1 MTRPKRNDE
10 PITVTKQDLMRILTE
25 DDSIKTLLQTMLQEV
40 LEAEMDAALQAAKS
54 ERTSGRLGH
63 RSGYYP
69 RTFVTR
75 LGKLELRVPQDRQ
88 GRFSTELF
96 AR

>member
-69 RTFVTR
+69 RTFVSIRPTGD
-75 LGKLELRVPQDRQ
+75 LLVGGAETL
-88 GRFSTELF
+88 
-96 AR
+96 